1 MTSTSRVPSSV
12 RSKIY
17 QTLYSTQ
24 EFCSKQM
31 LAARCGISMPT
42 LYQNLNEL
50 MTEGLVQ
57 YSGEERSTGG
67 RRAQGLE
74 IIPDAKLAVG
84 IAVGGSRLRFV
95 VTDLRLQE
103 LAYKSVP
110 FDFVSSVQAED
121 SSLAESLETFFDE
134 FQVDRA
140 KLLGVGITIPGLI
153 TQDHSR
159 IHAAPTLGLKD
170 VPLELLT
177 RGIPYPVYVENDAS
191 ASGHAECFVRG
202 GYSNLAYY
210 SLEYGIGGAVVI
222 GGIPYAGD
230 NAQSGELGHIC
241 IEPGGLRCSCG
252 RNGCMEPYCSPR
264 RIEETFGV
272 SMEEFFQGVEE
283 HNPDYEALLYDMLR
297 HFAIAVNSVHMVLD
311 CDVIIGGLFS
321 EYLQP
326 YLCIL
331 RDYVSAGNPFTDG
344 ADFVQ
349 LSTLRHHITPLGAAL
364 PFIRTFVDSV

>member
-121 SSLAESLETFFDE
+121 SSLAESLETFFD
-134 FQVDRA
+134 
-140 KLLGVGITIPGLI
+140 
-153 TQDHSR
+153 
-159 IHAAPTLGLKD
+159 
-170 VPLELLT
+170 
-177 RGIPYPVYVENDAS
+177 
-191 ASGHAECFVRG
+191 
-202 GYSNLAYY
+202 
-210 SLEYGIGGAVVI
+210 
-222 GGIPYAGD
+222 
-230 NAQSGELGHIC
+230 
-241 IEPGGLRCSCG
+241 
-252 RNGCMEPYCSPR
+252 
-264 RIEETFGV
+264 
-272 SMEEFFQGVEE
+272 
-283 HNPDYEALLYDMLR
+283 
-297 HFAIAVNSVHMVLD
+297 
-311 CDVIIGGLFS
+311 LF
-321 EYLQP
+321 
-326 YLCIL
+326 
-331 RDYVSAGNPFTDG
+331 
-344 ADFVQ
+344 
-349 LSTLRHHITPLGAAL
+349 
-364 PFIRTFVDSV
+364 